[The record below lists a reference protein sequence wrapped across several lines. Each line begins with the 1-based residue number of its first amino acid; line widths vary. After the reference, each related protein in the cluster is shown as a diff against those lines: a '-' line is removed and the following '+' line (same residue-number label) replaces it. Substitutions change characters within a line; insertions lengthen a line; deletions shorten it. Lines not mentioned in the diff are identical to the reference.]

1 MFCAHVHTYTHRQVF
16 WKVQMLLLDL
26 HSLDSSTLKLKVQ
39 PHSLQPVPCR
49 LVVWGWGLCLVDP
62 KSM

>member
-39 PHSLQPVPCR
+39 PHSLQPVR
-49 LVVWGWGLCLVDP
+49 AGWWSGVGVYV
-62 KSM
+62 